1 MNPIFQIK
9 EYVMRKSIIGLP
21 ITIALA
27 VSILAG
33 CGAQSPKTYIS
44 KRGEYMFTYP
54 AGWKYVDDE
63 RELTEARE
71 AINTSQSSRM
81 PFAFNPDVILA
92 GSDYLGGMVIRSP
105 QPLAA
110 GELSD
115 EEETMYLTNIEQM
128 SLTGGVPA
136 ESWQSNINDKNL
148 YFSIIKGIDGS
159 KSLSALCM
167 HNNFLY
173 MFLFSC
179 KEADFPQW
187 RPVFEEFM
195 SSINFKADD
204 IAAAKGNVESAYA
217 GFFTGLWHGALF
229 PFRWMAS
236 YIWEIDVYAD
246 NSGRPYLIAFILGS
260 MCWLPSI
267 CGPGRR
273 RY

>member
-1 MNPIFQIK
+1 MK
-9 EYVMRKSIIGLP
+9 KRIIGLP

-33 CGAQSPKTYIS
+33 CGGQSPKTYIS

-105 QPLAA
+105 QPISA

-115 EEETMYLTNIEQM
+115 EEETTYLNQIGQM
-128 SLTGGVPA
+128 SLMGGVPA
-136 ESWQSNINDKNL
+136 ESWQSNINGKKL
-148 YFSIIKGIDGS
+148 HFSIITGIDGS

-167 HNNFLY
+167 HDNFLY

-179 KEADFPQW
+179 KEGDFPQW
-187 RPVFEEFM
+187 RPVFEEY
-195 SSINFKADD
+195 INTISFKADD
-204 IAAAKGNVESAYA
+204 IAATKEEIKPAYA

-246 NSGRPYLIAFILGS
+246 NSGRAYLIAFILGS
-260 MCWLPSI
+260 ICWLPSI
-267 CGPGRR
+267 LGPGRR